1 MKVDDKIQPL
11 KHKIKIFDE
20 KLDRE
25 IKSFEAKRADNK
37 NKAFLSKILTT
48 VFSALTTILLG
59 LQGFDTEVNVYF
71 KNIAFVLSAFVT
83 LFNTW
88 DAFFNHR
95 AIWIAYTET
104 SRRLQ
109 IIKDELE
116 YRTSGENPMV
126 KEADIDRLFRQYRLV
141 LAENS
146 RSWLQARKDDEQL
159 KPEG

>member
-1 MKVDDKIQPL
+1 MEVDDKIQPL

-20 KLDRE
+20 KLNRE
-25 IKSFEAKRADNK
+25 IKSFESKRSTNRSR
-37 NKAFLSKILTT
+37 AFISKILTT

-59 LQGFDTEVNVYF
+59 LQGFGPEVNVYF

-116 YRTSGENPMV
+116 YQASGENPTV
-126 KEADIDRLFRQYRLV
+126 KEADIDRLFRQYKLV
-141 LAENS
+141 LVESS
-146 RSWLQARKDDEQL
+146 RNWLQARKDEEQL
-159 KPEG
+159 KPDH